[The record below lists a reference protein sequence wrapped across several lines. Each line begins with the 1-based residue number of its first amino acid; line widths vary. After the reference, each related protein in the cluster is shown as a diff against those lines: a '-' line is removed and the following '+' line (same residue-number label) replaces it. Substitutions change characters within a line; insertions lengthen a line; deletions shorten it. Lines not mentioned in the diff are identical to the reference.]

1 MMTRFFGMYR
11 VKMYHLR
18 RNVKFV
24 IMNSVYYTDKHLQT
38 FYDLKG
44 STLGR
49 DAKPGQAVKKD
60 NDLRRGMPEDA
71 LALRPN
77 IRLRVRGQL
86 ESDCA
91 FLRDMGIMDYSMLV
105 GVHHKQAEKDSST
118 GSHGL
123 KRMMPSS
130 SRRLRAMTA
139 DAAKAGPF
147 RPPLPLNKAV
157 AAVTIDAPD
166 LMPKVPETAALTKQS
181 SERHA
186 VQSERQVDPR
196 LKVPEKAVLKKQ
208 SSERRAPQSES
219 QAGYFFDDGLDDDDS
234 SYLLGSDLRPDTQHP
249 FLNEDTERKKMATIE
264 NLYWP
269 FHRLYDIHGNRL
281 MQPPDCLKCS
291 KRPCTCDSDPILKG
305 YNIPKFIAPVSER
318 KDGGLEMETAGLRLP
333 MQVKGSQG
341 EVQLYDGKIFYM
353 GIIDVLQEYNSR
365 KAFETKYRALQGC
378 GKVEASCVRPRDY
391 GDRFLSFFDEYSQRK
406 QEAEDGVE
414 LDISEFMEVSSR
426 DQAESST
433 GLIEYASDV
442 P

>member
-1 MMTRFFGMYR
+1 VNSILFLLVLPQYFRHCAENPNTMMTRFFGMYR

-44 STLGR
+44 SALGR

-60 NDLRRGMPEDA
+60 NDLRRGMPGEA

-77 IRLRVRGQL
+77 ARQRVRGQI
-86 ESDCA
+86 ESDCD

-105 GVHHKQAEKDSST
+105 GVHHKQAEKDPST
-118 GSHGL
+118 GSVGFKGML
-123 KRMMPSS
+123 KSGS
-130 SRRLRAMTA
+130 IRARAHTA
-139 DAAKAGPF
+139 EAAKAGPF
-147 RPPLPLNKAV
+147 RPPLPLNQAM
-157 AAVTIDAPD
+157 AAATIDAPD
-166 LMPKVPETAALTKQS
+166 PMPKVHEKAAL
-181 SERHA
+181 
-186 VQSERQVDPR
+186 
-196 LKVPEKAVLKKQ
+196 EKY
-208 SSERRAPQSES
+208 SSERRAPQSEN
-219 QAGYFFDDGLDDDDS
+219 QAAYFFDDGLDDDDS
-234 SYLLGSDLRPDTQHP
+234 SYLLGSDLRPNTQQP
-249 FLNEDTERKKMATIE
+249 SLNEDTERKKKATIE

-281 MQPPDCLKCS
+281 MEPPDCSKCS
-291 KRPCTCDSDPILKG
+291 NKPCTCDNDPILKG

-333 MQVKGSQG
+333 IQVKSSQG

-353 GIIDVLQEYNSR
+353 GIIDILQEYNSR
-365 KAFETKYRALQGC
+365 KAFETKYRNLQAH
-378 GKVEASCVRPRDY
+378 GKMEASCVRPKDY
-391 GDRFLSFFDEYSQRK
+391 GDRFLAFFDEYSQRK

-414 LDISEFMEVSSR
+414 LDISEYLELSSR
-426 DQAESST
+426 DLAESSA
-433 GLIEYASDV
+433 GLSEHARDV

>member
-77 IRLRVRGQL
+77 ARLRVRGQI
-86 ESDCA
+86 ESDCS
-91 FLRDMGIMDYSMLV
+91 FLRDMDIMDYSMLV
-105 GVHHKQAEKDSST
+105 GVHHKQVDNDAST
-118 GSHGL
+118 GSLGFKGML
-123 KRMMPSS
+123 PSS
-130 SRRLRAMTA
+130 SKRLRASTPGA
-139 DAAKAGPF
+139 EKAGPS
-147 RPPLPLNKAV
+147 RPPLPLNKSM

-166 LMPKVPETAALTKQS
+166 PISKGQEMAAL
-181 SERHA
+181 
-186 VQSERQVDPR
+186 
-196 LKVPEKAVLKKQ
+196 KKH
-208 SSERRAPQSES
+208 SSERRAPQVES

-234 SYLLGSDLRPDTQHP
+234 SYLLGSDLRPNTEHP
-249 FLNEDTERKKMATIE
+249 SFNEDTERKKNATIE

-269 FHRLYDIHGNRL
+269 FHRLYDIHGNRI
-281 MQPPDCLKCS
+281 MVAPDCPKCA
-291 KRPCTCDSDPILKG
+291 KKPCTCENDPILKG

-318 KDGGLEMETAGLRLP
+318 KDGGLEMETAGLHLP
-333 MQVKGSQG
+333 LQVKGTQG

-353 GIIDVLQEYNSR
+353 GIIDILQEYNSR
-365 KAFETKYRALQGC
+365 KAFETKYRSLQSR

-426 DQAESST
+426 DQAEAETDLS
-433 GLIEYASDV
+433 EHARDV

>member
-77 IRLRVRGQL
+77 ARLRVRGQI
-86 ESDCA
+86 ESDCS

-105 GVHHKQAEKDSST
+105 GVHHKQADKDTST
-118 GSHGL
+118 GSPGYRGTL
-123 KRMMPSS
+123 TAG
-130 SRRLRAMTA
+130 SRRLRANTA
-139 DAAKAGPF
+139 DAAKAAPF
-147 RPPLPLNKAV
+147 RPPLPLNKAM
-157 AAVTIDAPD
+157 AAVTIDAADPI
-166 LMPKVPETAALTKQS
+166 PKVL
-181 SERHA
+181 
-186 VQSERQVDPR
+186 
-196 LKVPEKAVLKKQ
+196 EKAELKKQ
-208 SSERRAPQSES
+208 SSDRRVPQSEI

-249 FLNEDTERKKMATIE
+249 SLNEDTERKKNATIE
-264 NLYWP
+264 SLYWP

-281 MQPPDCLKCS
+281 MQPPDCPKCT
-291 KRPCTCDSDPILKG
+291 KKACTCESDPILKG
-305 YNIPKFIAPVSER
+305 YNIPTFIAPVSER
-318 KDGGLEMETAGLRLP
+318 KDGGLEMETAGLQLP
-333 MQVKGSQG
+333 MQVKGSNG

-353 GIIDVLQEYNSR
+353 GIIDILQEYNSR
-365 KAFETKYRALQGC
+365 KAFETKYRSLQAR

-391 GDRFLSFFDEYSQRK
+391 GDRFISFFDEYSQRK
-406 QEAEDGVE
+406 QEADGVE
-414 LDISEFMEVSSR
+414 LDISEFMELSGR
-426 DQAESST
+426 DLAASAT
-433 GLIEYASDV
+433 GLSEHARDG